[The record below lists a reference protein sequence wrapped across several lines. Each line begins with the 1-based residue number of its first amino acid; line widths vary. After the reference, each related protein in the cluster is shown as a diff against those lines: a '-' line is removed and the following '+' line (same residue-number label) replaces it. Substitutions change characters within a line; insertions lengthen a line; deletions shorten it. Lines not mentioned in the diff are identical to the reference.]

1 MRAGIRRG
9 YQRARK
15 AMAQVQAHPEDVLFH
30 AWRRRVKDHW
40 YHVRLLDGLNRRA
53 DTRAR
58 RLHRLETWLG
68 DDHNLV
74 LMRAAILSAPARFGD
89 ARTTSLVLGC
99 VSKYQASLR
108 RRALKLGDHLFTPGP
123 RAFRR
128 LVDTWMRHN

>member
-1 MRAGIRRG
+1 IEPDDLLPKVTRDLRRSAGSTIRDLRRAAAVASMRAGIRRG

-89 ARTTSLVLGC
+89 AR
-99 VSKYQASLR
+99 
-108 RRALKLGDHLFTPGP
+108 
-123 RAFRR
+123 
-128 LVDTWMRHN
+128 